1 MRERAETHMWTSFDS
16 RHSYCESKLVQ
27 NRVSVLD
34 TTLRDGAQRE
44 GISFSVKD
52 KLRIVQKLDELG
64 VAYIEGGWPGSNPKD
79 VEFFARVRDIEL
91 RCAKVAAFGSTRRA
105 GVSVGEDPNVQAL
118 LQASVPVAVTVGK
131 SSRMHVTEILGTSL
145 KENLSMIR
153 DTVAY
158 LKAAGLEVLFDA
170 EYFFD
175 GYKLDPDYA
184 LASARTAAEA
194 GADIVVL
201 CDTNGGTLPSEV
213 GHIVSLIRQALPDA
227 ALGIHAHDDTGVA
240 VANTLMAVEAGATHI
255 QGTMN
260 GYGERCGNAN
270 LCTLIPNLQLKM
282 GYQALANGELSTLT
296 EAARYVSE
304 VANLRLD
311 DHAPYVGHSAFAHKA
326 GLHVSALLK
335 VADSYQHV
343 DPAQVGNKRRILVS
357 ELAGRSNIAH
367 KVAEL
372 ALDAELDAD
381 ELRRIAH
388 RVKELESQG
397 FQFEGAEGSFELLV
411 RRAQPG
417 YRPPFEVLDFLV
429 LVEKR
434 SDKDIL
440 AEATVKARVNGTVM
454 HTAAEGVGPVNALDK
469 AMRKAFLPF
478 YPELDMVQLT
488 DYKVRILDETAATA
502 ALTRVL
508 IDASNGDRSWTT
520 VGCSVNIIE
529 ASFQALLDSLELPLL
544 RRAS

>member
-1 MRERAETHMWTSFDS
+1 MV
-16 RHSYCESKLVQ
+16 K
-27 NRVSVLD
+27 RVSVLD

-44 GISFSVKD
+44 GISFSVTD
-52 KLRIVQKLDELG
+52 KLRIAQKLDELG

-79 VEFFARVRDIEL
+79 VEFFARVPELHL
-91 RCAKVAAFGSTRRA
+91 RCARVAAFGSTRHA
-105 GVSVGEDPNVQAL
+105 GVRVDEDPNVRAL
-118 LQASVPVAVTVGK
+118 LDAGTPAAAIVGK

-145 KENLSMIR
+145 KENLNMIR

-158 LKAAGLEVLFDA
+158 LKAANLEVLFDA
-170 EYFFD
+170 EHFFD
-175 GYKLDPDYA
+175 GFRLDADYA
-184 LASARTAAEA
+184 LATVHAAAEA
-194 GADIVVL
+194 GADFVVL
-201 CDTNGGTLPSEV
+201 CDTNGGSLPSEV
-213 GHIVSLIRQALPDA
+213 SSIVRAVHQALPEA
-227 ALGIHAHDDTGVA
+227 RLGIHAHDDTGVA
-240 VANTLMAVEAGATHI
+240 VANTLVAVEAGAMHV

-270 LCTLIPNLQLKM
+270 LCTVIPNLQLKM
-282 GYQALANGELSTLT
+282 DCQVLANGDLSVLT

-304 VANLRLD
+304 IANLRPD

-335 VADSYQHV
+335 VAHSYQHV
-343 DPAQVGNKRRILVS
+343 DPAQVGNKLRVLVS
-357 ELAGRSNIAH
+357 ELSGRSSIAH
-367 KVAEL
+367 KLAEL
-372 ALDAELDAD
+372 ALDAEFDVD
-381 ELRRIAH
+381 EIRRIAH
-388 RVKELESQG
+388 RVKELESRG

-411 RRAQPG
+411 RRSRPT

-434 SDKDIL
+434 SDKDIV

-454 HTAAEGVGPVNALDK
+454 HTAAEGNGPVNALDK
-469 AMRKAFLPF
+469 AMRKALLPF

-488 DYKVRILDETAATA
+488 DYKVRILDEKAATA

-508 IDASNGDRSWTT
+508 IDASDGDRSWTT

-544 RRAS
+544 GRAS